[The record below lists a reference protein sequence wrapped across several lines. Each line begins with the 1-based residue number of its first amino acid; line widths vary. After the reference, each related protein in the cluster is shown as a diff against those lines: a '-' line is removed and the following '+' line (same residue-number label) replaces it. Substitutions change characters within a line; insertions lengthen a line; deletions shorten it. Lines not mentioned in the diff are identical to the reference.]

1 MSPVHRLSQNP
12 SRRREICGMG
22 VDSNLTVPVQ
32 MLLGHTEVCLSFLVL
47 ILCSSV
53 PVFNNKVLTS
63 ARNGELIMWDI
74 AKNGR
79 SKYGEF
85 PRNDIVYLV

>member
-1 MSPVHRLSQNP
+1 
-12 SRRREICGMG
+12 MG
-22 VDSNLTVPVQ
+22 SNSTVPVQ
-32 MLLGHTEVCLSFLVL
+32 MLPGHTEVCLSFLVL
-47 ILCSSV
+47 IAYSSV
-53 PVFNNKVLTS
+53 PVFNNKVLTG

>member
-1 MSPVHRLSQNP
+1 M
-12 SRRREICGMG
+12 
-22 VDSNLTVPVQ
+22 DSNLTVPVQ
-32 MLLGHTEVCLSFLVL
+32 MLLGHTEVCLPFLVL

-53 PVFNNKVLTS
+53 PVFNNKILTS

-74 AKNGR
+74 AKSGR

-85 PRNDIVYLV
+85 PRNDIVYSV